1 MVTAVHMQVK
11 GGKRMSENQNRD
23 FAKYDAM
30 ATEELEEILRS
41 DSQSPEGQESDGELL
56 LYVMGVLAHRKRNSE
71 NPGKTAQ
78 EAWESFEKHYLPQEE
93 EVHTAKSN
101 RKGLRR
107 WVAAAA
113 AAAVLVAIPLTASA
127 LSWDEIWNAVATWAK
142 ETFSFVSGGQ
152 SAPTEPIEDD
162 FNQYDSLR
170 KALAEAGETFQ
181 GIPTWMPDGYT
192 LQDIR
197 VDETPMQKNYIAFYV
212 NGEQRLKIT
221 VKSYVAADP
230 EKIEINDELLEVYTA
245 KDTDFYIFSNLE
257 RLRAVWL
264 DGSYECS
271 ITGDVTMEEIKLMID
286 SIVKG

>member
-1 MVTAVHMQVK
+1 
-11 GGKRMSENQNRD
+11 MSENQNRD
-23 FAKYDAM
+23 FAKYDTM
-30 ATEELEEILRS
+30 TTKELEEILRS

-78 EAWESFEKHYLPQEE
+78 EAWESFEKHYLPKEE
-93 EVHTAKSN
+93 ETHTVQSN
-101 RKGLRR
+101 RKTPWFRR

-113 AAAVLVAIPLTASA
+113 VVAILVTIPFTASA
-127 LSWDEIWNAVATWAK
+127 LTWDEIWNAVASWAK

-152 SAPTEPIEDD
+152 PTPTEPIEDD
-162 FNQYDSLR
+162 FNQYDSFK

-181 GIPTWMPDGYT
+181 GVPTWMPDGYT

-212 NGEQRLKIT
+212 NGERRLQIT
-221 VKSYVAADP
+221 VKSYIAADP
-230 EKIEINDELLEVYTA
+230 EKIEINEDLLEVYTA
-245 KDTDFYIFSNLE
+245 KDTDFYIFSNFE
-257 RLRAVWL
+257 KLRAVWL
-264 DGSYECS
+264 NGSYECN
-271 ITGDVTMEEIKLMID
+271 IFGDITMEEIKLMID

>member
-1 MVTAVHMQVK
+1 
-11 GGKRMSENQNRD
+11 MSENQNRD

-78 EAWESFEKHYLPQEE
+78 EAWESFEKHYLPKEE
-93 EVHTAKSN
+93 DTAKSN
-101 RKGLRR
+101 RKGLCR

-142 ETFSFVSGGQ
+142 ETFSFVSWGQ
-152 SAPTEPIEDD
+152 SAPTEPSTKDARPYI
-162 FNQYDSLR
+162 SLQEL
-170 KALAEAGETFQ
+170 LAETNSDTS
-181 GIPTWMPDGYT
+181 IVPTWIPDGYA
-192 LQDIR
+192 LQDVR
-197 VDETPMQKNYIAFYV
+197 MDETPMQRNYLALYAD
-212 NGEQRLKIT
+212 GEHRLKIV
-221 VKSYVAADP
+221 VKSYIAADP
-230 EKIEINDELLEVYTA
+230 EKIEINEELLEVYTVN
-245 KDTDFYIFSNLE
+245 DTDFYILSNLE